1 MPLTA
6 PIVFVANNIAVA
18 ADVNT
23 NFSTNKTFVDAL
35 QTGAGLDANAI
46 TTAKII
52 NDAVTTAKI
61 INDAVT
67 TAKILDGNVTA
78 AKLAATAVT
87 PGSYTTANITV
98 DQQGRLTAAS
108 TGTAALGGDS
118 DQIILGTQVFG

>member
-6 PIVFVANNIAVA
+6 PIVFVANNIAVS

-46 TTAKII
+46 TTAKIAD
-52 NDAVTTAKI
+52 DA
-61 INDAVT
+61 
-67 TAKILDGNVTA
+67 VTA
-78 AKLAATAVT
+78 AKLADTAVVA
-87 PGSYTTANITV
+87 GSYTTANITV
-98 DQQGRLTAAS
+98 DAQGRLTAAA

-118 DQIILGTQVFG
+118 DQIVLGTQVFG

>member
-6 PIVFVANNIAVA
+6 PIIFVANNIAVA

-46 TTAKII
+46 TTAKIAD
-52 NDAVTTAKI
+52 DAVTTAKI
-61 INDAVT
+61 ANNAVT
-67 TAKILDGNVTA
+67 AT
-78 AKLAATAVT
+78 KLAHTAVT

-108 TGTAALGGDS
+108 TGSAALGGDS
-118 DQIILGTQVFG
+118 DQIVLGTQVFG

>member
-1 MPLTA
+1 MPLTVPYSFTNA
-6 PIVFVANNIAVA
+6 TIAEAGEVNSNNTAI
-18 ADVNT
+18 
-23 NFSTNKTFVDAL
+23 KTFVDAL

-61 INDAVT
+61 
-67 TAKILDGNVTA
+67 LDGNVTA

-87 PGSYTTANITV
+87 PGAYTTADITV
-98 DQQGRLTAAS
+98 DAQGRITAAS

-118 DQIILGTQVFG
+118 DQIILGSQVFG